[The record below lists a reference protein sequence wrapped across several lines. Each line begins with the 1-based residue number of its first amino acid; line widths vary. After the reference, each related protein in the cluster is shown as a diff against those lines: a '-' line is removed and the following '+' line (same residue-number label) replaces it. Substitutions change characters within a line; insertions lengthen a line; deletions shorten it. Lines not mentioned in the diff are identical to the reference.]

1 MNYREFK
8 YSVAKFLI
16 SHDFT
21 RKYRVKRFLRD
32 HPVVKLQLGCG
43 SNRLPG
49 WLNTDMNVYTVRAGA
64 EYLDVS
70 KKFWLPDCSVDYVF
84 SEHLFEHLTY
94 PQAGHMLSECH
105 RVLKPG
111 GVIRIATPNLA
122 FLADLYLHPDSGINR
137 QYIEWAAKQGGIPA
151 TPTYVLN
158 RFHTAWGHQ
167 IVYDHDTLVG
177 LLSQYG
183 FRDIRR
189 CEMSKSAHEALSGV
203 EGHFRV
209 MPYDFCC
216 LETMILEAR
225 K

>member
-1 MNYREFK
+1 MNYRAIKHFIAE
-8 YSVAKFLI
+8 LII

-21 RKYRVKRFLRD
+21 RQYRVKRFLHR
-32 HPVVKLQLGCG
+32 HQVVKLQLGCG
-43 SNRLPG
+43 PNVLPG
-49 WLNTDMNVYTVRAGA
+49 WLNTDKRASAYRAGA

-70 KKFWLPDCSVDYVF
+70 RRFWLPDSSVDYVF

-94 PQAGHMLSECH
+94 PQAGNMLSECY

-122 FLADLYLHPDSGINR
+122 FLFDLYLHPDSGINR
-137 QYIEWAAKQGGIPA
+137 QYIEWAANDGGIPA
-151 TPTYVLN
+151 TPTYVVN

-167 IVYDHDTLVG
+167 IVYDYDTLVG
-177 LLSQYG
+177 VLAQYG

-189 CEMSKSAHEALSGV
+189 CEMSKSIHEALTDV
-203 EGHFRV
+203 EAHFRRI
-209 MPYDFCC
+209 PYDFCC
-216 LETMILEAR
+216 LETMIVEAT